1 MSILDIIFM
10 AVGLAMDCLAVSI
23 ATGISQGY
31 KSKMALRMAVSFGV
45 FQAMMPFVG
54 FLAGYYFRET
64 IASYSGWIALVIL
77 GLLGAN
83 MIREDFFSKDKDTPA
98 VNPNKWMGII
108 LLSVAT
114 SIDALATGVMFTSF
128 SSRRLCIALLIIG
141 AVSFLFSE
149 IGSRVGAKCGN
160 KFKFHADSIGGLIL
174 ISIGVKIFVEHYYM

>member
-45 FQAMMPFVG
+45 FQAMMPFIG

-64 IASYSGWIALVIL
+64 IAFYSGWIALVIL

-83 MIREDFFSKDKDTPA
+83 MIREDFFSKDKDTPS
-98 VNPNKWMGII
+98 VN
-108 LLSVAT
+108 
-114 SIDALATGVMFTSF
+114 
-128 SSRRLCIALLIIG
+128 
-141 AVSFLFSE
+141 
-149 IGSRVGAKCGN
+149 
-160 KFKFHADSIGGLIL
+160 
-174 ISIGVKIFVEHYYM
+174 